1 MGIQNRPRITVTVK
15 GELVGD
21 RILRVGTV
29 IYSVLPNPD
38 VPKYDTCFFLLQK
51 VGYVYA
57 ILNYVVLSLHNESN
71 RVRNEHRGV
80 TQSPKSYQIPNFPN
94 IQMGLVKD

>member
-21 RILRVGTV
+21 RILRAGTV

-71 RVRNEHRGV
+71 RVRNEH
-80 TQSPKSYQIPNFPN
+80 TKSYQIPNFPN

>member
-71 RVRNEHRGV
+71 RVRNEHGEY
-80 TQSPKSYQIPNFPN
+80 TKSYQIPNFPN

>member
-21 RILRVGTV
+21 RILRAGTV

-71 RVRNEHRGV
+71 RVEMT
-80 TQSPKSYQIPNFPN
+80 TQSPTKFQTF
-94 IQMGLVKD
+94 QTFKWDWLRTK

>member
-21 RILRVGTV
+21 RILRAGTV

-71 RVRNEHRGV
+71 RVRNEHREHNES
-80 TQSPKSYQIPNFPN
+80 TKFQIF
-94 IQMGLVKD
+94 QTFKWDWLRTK

>member
-21 RILRVGTV
+21 RILRAGTV

-71 RVRNEHRGV
+71 RVRMSN
-80 TQSPKSYQIPNFPN
+80 TKSYQIPNFPN

>member
-21 RILRVGTV
+21 RILRAGTV

-71 RVRNEHRGV
+71 RVRNKHRAV
-80 TQSPKSYQIPNFPN
+80 QSPTKFQIFPN

>member
-1 MGIQNRPRITVTVK
+1 MQSLTLFFSTLTIVDNNVRRRAIGVTQTVK

-29 IYSVLPNPD
+29 IYSVLSNPD

-57 ILNYVVLSLHNESN
+57 ILNFVVLYSHN
-71 RVRNEHRGV
+71 RR
-80 TQSPKSYQIPNFPN
+80 
-94 IQMGLVKD
+94 

>member
-21 RILRVGTV
+21 RILRAGTV

-71 RVRNEHRGV
+71 RVRNEHGAAR
-80 TQSPKSYQIPNFPN
+80 SPTKFQIF
-94 IQMGLVKD
+94 QTFKWDWLRTK

>member
-21 RILRVGTV
+21 RILRAGTV
-29 IYSVLPNPD
+29 IYSVLPNLD

-71 RVRNEHRGV
+71 RVRNEHGGA
-80 TQSPKSYQIPNFPN
+80 TQSPTKFQIF
-94 IQMGLVKD
+94 QTFKWDWLRTK

>member
-29 IYSVLPNPD
+29 TYSVLPNPD

-71 RVRNEHRGV
+71 RVRNEHPE
-80 TQSPKSYQIPNFPN
+80 SNPIPNFPN

>member
-71 RVRNEHRGV
+71 RVREATKV
-80 TQSPKSYQIPNFPN
+80 LPNSKFF
-94 IQMGLVKD
+94 QTFKWDWLRTK

>member
-21 RILRVGTV
+21 RILRAGTV

-71 RVRNEHRGV
+71 RVRNEHGEQHKV
-80 TQSPKSYQIPNFPN
+80 LPNSKFSKHSN
-94 IQMGLVKD
+94 GTG

>member
-21 RILRVGTV
+21 RILRAGTV

-71 RVRNEHRGV
+71 RVRR
-80 TQSPKSYQIPNFPN
+80 TAPSPIQFQIF
-94 IQMGLVKD
+94 QTFKWDWFKD

>member
-21 RILRVGTV
+21 RILRAGTV

-71 RVRNEHRGV
+71 RVRNEYGEQNEV
-80 TQSPKSYQIPNFPN
+80 LPNSKFSKHSN
-94 IQMGLVKD
+94 GTG

>member
-21 RILRVGTV
+21 RILRAGTV

-71 RVRNEHRGV
+71 RVGMSRGA
-80 TQSPKSYQIPNFPN
+80 TQSPTKFQIF
-94 IQMGLVKD
+94 QTFKWDWLRTK

>member
-21 RILRVGTV
+21 RILRAGTV

-57 ILNYVVLSLHNESN
+57 ILNCVVLSLHNESN
-71 RVRNEHRGV
+71 RVRNAAR
-80 TQSPKSYQIPNFPN
+80 SPIKFQIF
-94 IQMGLVKD
+94 QTFKWDWLRTK

>member
-21 RILRVGTV
+21 RILRAGTV

-71 RVRNEHRGV
+71 RVKNW
-80 TQSPKSYQIPNFPN
+80 SPTPTPTQIPNFPN
-94 IQMGLVKD
+94 IQMGLV

>member
-21 RILRVGTV
+21 RILRAGTV

-71 RVRNEHRGV
+71 RVKK
-80 TQSPKSYQIPNFPN
+80 TTPAPPPTQIPNFPN

>member
-21 RILRVGTV
+21 RILRAGTV

-57 ILNYVVLSLHNESN
+57 ILNCVVLSLHNESN
-71 RVRNEHRGV
+71 RVRKQPEV
-80 TQSPKSYQIPNFPN
+80 LPNSKFSKHSN
-94 IQMGLVKD
+94 GTGLRTK

>member
-21 RILRVGTV
+21 RILRAGTV

-71 RVRNEHRGV
+71 RVRNEHGA
-80 TQSPKSYQIPNFPN
+80 TQSPTKIKIFQTFN
-94 IQMGLVKD
+94 K

>member
-21 RILRVGTV
+21 RILRAGTV

-71 RVRNEHRGV
+71 NNKEP
-80 TQSPKSYQIPNFPN
+80 TQSPTKFQIF
-94 IQMGLVKD
+94 QTFKWDWLRTK

>member
-21 RILRVGTV
+21 RILRAGTV

-71 RVRNEHRGV
+71 RVRNEHGEHK
-80 TQSPKSYQIPNFPN
+80 SPYQIPNFPN

>member
-21 RILRVGTV
+21 RILRAGTV

-71 RVRNEHRGV
+71 IVKEQA
-80 TQSPKSYQIPNFPN
+80 QSPTKFQIF
-94 IQMGLVKD
+94 QTFKWDWLRTK

>member
-71 RVRNEHRGV
+71 RVSNRATE
-80 TQSPKSYQIPNFPN
+80 SYQIPNFPN

>member
-21 RILRVGTV
+21 RILRAGTV

-57 ILNYVVLSLHNESN
+57 ILNCVVLSLHNESN
-71 RVRNEHRGV
+71 RVKKR
-80 TQSPKSYQIPNFPN
+80 SPVPPNSKFF
-94 IQMGLVKD
+94 QTFKWDWFKD

>member
-21 RILRVGTV
+21 RILRAGTV

-71 RVRNEHRGV
+71 RVKIAAR
-80 TQSPKSYQIPNFPN
+80 TPTKFQIF
-94 IQMGLVKD
+94 QTFKWDWLRTK

>member
-71 RVRNEHRGV
+71 RVRRV
-80 TQSPKSYQIPNFPN
+80 SRATQSPTKFQTF
-94 IQMGLVKD
+94 QTFKVKD

>member
-21 RILRVGTV
+21 RILRAGTV

-71 RVRNEHRGV
+71 RVEI
-80 TQSPKSYQIPNFPN
+80 SIPKSYQIPNFPN

>member
-21 RILRVGTV
+21 RILRAGTV

-51 VGYVYA
+51 VGYVYT

-71 RVRNEHRGV
+71 RVRN
-80 TQSPKSYQIPNFPN
+80 TAQSPTKFQIF
-94 IQMGLVKD
+94 QTFKWDWLRTK

>member
-21 RILRVGTV
+21 RILRAGTV
-29 IYSVLPNPD
+29 IYSVLPNLD

-71 RVRNEHRGV
+71 RVRNDGGA
-80 TQSPKSYQIPNFPN
+80 TQSPTKFQIF
-94 IQMGLVKD
+94 QTFK

>member
-21 RILRVGTV
+21 RILRAGTV

-71 RVRNEHRGV
+71 RVRNEHR
-80 TQSPKSYQIPNFPN
+80 QSYQIPKFSKHSNGT
-94 IQMGLVKD
+94 GLRTK

>member
-21 RILRVGTV
+21 RILRAGTV

-57 ILNYVVLSLHNESN
+57 ILNYVVLSLHNKSN
-71 RVRNEHRGV
+71 KVRNEHGEQHKV
-80 TQSPKSYQIPNFPN
+80 LPNSKFSKHSN
-94 IQMGLVKD
+94 GTG

>member
-21 RILRVGTV
+21 RILRAGTV

-71 RVRNEHRGV
+71 RVRE
-80 TQSPKSYQIPNFPN
+80 TPQSPTKFQIF
-94 IQMGLVKD
+94 QTFKWDWLRTK

>member
-21 RILRVGTV
+21 RILRAGTV

-57 ILNYVVLSLHNESN
+57 ILNYVVLSLHNEQQSKK
-71 RVRNEHRGV
+71 EHTKV
-80 TQSPKSYQIPNFPN
+80 LPNSKIF
-94 IQMGLVKD
+94 QTFKWDWLRTK

>member
-21 RILRVGTV
+21 RILRAGTV

-71 RVRNEHRGV
+71 RVRNEHGAAP
-80 TQSPKSYQIPNFPN
+80 SPTKFQIF
-94 IQMGLVKD
+94 QTFKWDWLRTK

>member
-21 RILRVGTV
+21 RILRAGTA

-71 RVRNEHRGV
+71 RVRNEHGA
-80 TQSPKSYQIPNFPN
+80 TQSPTKFQIF
-94 IQMGLVKD
+94 QTFKWDWLRTK

>member
-21 RILRVGTV
+21 RILRAGTV

-71 RVRNEHRGV
+71 EHEKA
-80 TQSPKSYQIPNFPN
+80 TQKSHQIPNF
-94 IQMGLVKD
+94 QTFK

>member
-21 RILRVGTV
+21 RILRAGTV

-57 ILNYVVLSLHNESN
+57 ILNCVVLSLHNESN
-71 RVRNEHRGV
+71 RVRNN
-80 TQSPKSYQIPNFPN
+80 SPVLPKFQIF
-94 IQMGLVKD
+94 QTFKWDWFKD

>member
-21 RILRVGTV
+21 RILRAGTV

-71 RVRNEHRGV
+71 RVGMQHKV
-80 TQSPKSYQIPNFPN
+80 LPNFQ
-94 IQMGLVKD
+94 IFQTFKWDWLRTK

>member
-21 RILRVGTV
+21 RILRAGTV

-71 RVRNEHRGV
+71 RVRNKHGEP
-80 TQSPKSYQIPNFPN
+80 TSYQIPNFPN